1 LPNAGLV
8 RHEPGIIHSPRSDA
22 SGSTAVRFLPQSIAG
37 RLTIWFLAISL
48 IPCAAAMTAM
58 FLIFRIIG
66 ENAIQEEIQLVLK
79 ERRSDLE
86 WFVQQRARETQ
97 LLANAPSLISAIE
110 TLKGT
115 PPTEPE
121 GGAEVSVAGM
131 ARLAELAAGFGKALK
146 FDNYILFEPGGR
158 LIYSWKPGPDVVG
171 NLLNGPLSGSAL
183 ATAFSRSLQLN
194 ETVTSHVEQYP
205 GMADQR
211 FLTFQASPIRSGDVL
226 LGVLVI
232 QLDQEEF
239 EANFEDYVGLGE
251 SGDVYAGRVTEKGE
265 VAIVCNLRNDDG
277 NKARMRTYPIGG
289 PNAVA
294 LQEAAQE
301 KEGHGVRPDYRGVE
315 SVAAWTYLPSLGV
328 GLVVDRDRQ
337 EAYQV
342 LYRYRWL
349 SIGLLL
355 LTGVLVVPAGYIA
368 ARSFS
373 RPIQEA
379 SDVASRVAAGDLTK
393 EIRVQGSTGEVGRLL
408 NALRNMNAQL
418 RSLIG
423 HVQHSIVTVMSAC
436 SEISATART
445 QQRTADDLGVAAS
458 EVSAAVNQISATSQ
472 ELLGTMSEVR
482 ESAKRTAEITTN
494 GQHSL
499 IGMHNTMTRLADSTG
514 SISSRLSVI
523 SERANN
529 INLVVTTITKV
540 ADQTNL
546 LSINAAIE
554 AEKAGEYGRGFIVV
568 AREIRRLAD
577 QTAVATLDIERIVKE
592 MQHSVAA
599 GVMEMD
605 KFNEQVRQ
613 GVGEV
618 GTIGEQ
624 LNEVLVS
631 VQEVL
636 PRFEQVTEGM
646 SAQSQGAQQI
656 REAMGQLR
664 DGATQTAD
672 SLREFQDTTE
682 QLREAISHLQDDI
695 SKFQT

>member
-1 LPNAGLV
+1 
-8 RHEPGIIHSPRSDA
+8 
-22 SGSTAVRFLPQSIAG
+22 LPQSIAG

-58 FLIFRIIG
+58 FLIFRVLG
-66 ENAIQEEIQLVLK
+66 ENAIQEEIRLVLK
-79 ERRSDLE
+79 ERRSDLDG
-86 WFVQQRARETQ
+86 FVTQRARET
-97 LLANAPSLISAIE
+97 SL
-110 TLKGT
+110 
-115 PPTEPE
+115 
-121 GGAEVSVAGM
+121 
-131 ARLAELAAGFGKALK
+131 
-146 FDNYILFEPGGR
+146 
-158 LIYSWKPGPDVVG
+158 
-171 NLLNGPLSGSAL
+171 L
-183 ATAFSRSLQLN
+183 ATAPSVVKSLEEIAAARAERADGSKFVPPEIHSRLLSLAAEFGKSLEFENLLILDVDGRPIFSWRSGLEMGENLLSGPLGGSPLSEAFSKSLQSPAP
-194 ETVTSHVEQYP
+194 VTSRAGRYGRGENQ
-205 GMADQR
+205 AER
-211 FLTFQASPIRSGDVL
+211 IFQTAPIRSGEAV
-226 LGVLVI
+226 LGVLVV
-232 QLDQEEF
+232 QLNPAEF
-239 EANFEDYVGLGE
+239 EVNFTDYVGLGE
-251 SGDVYAGRVTEKGE
+251 TGDVYGGRLTEKGE
-265 VAIVCNLRNDDG
+265 IVIVSGLRNDPNGEAFKRLYPMGDP
-277 NKARMRTYPIGG
+277 KAT
-289 PNAVA
+289 A
-294 LQEAAQE
+294 LQEALQ
-301 KEGHGVRPDYRGVE
+301 KSDGYGIRTDYRGVE
-315 SVAAWTYLPSLGV
+315 CVSAWAYLPELGI

-349 SIGLLL
+349 SISLLL
-355 LTGVLVVPAGYIA
+355 MTGVLVVPAGYIA

-379 SDVASRVAAGDLTK
+379 SEVASRVAAGDLTK
-393 EIRVQGSTGEVGRLL
+393 EIRVQGATGEVGRLL

-631 VQEVL
+631 VQDVL

-672 SLREFQDTTE
+672 SLREFQDTTD